1 MKQIKS
7 LSSKLHE
14 GVAEREGAMLAACT
28 RRRHEA
34 VTCCY
39 GLISDAQAQ
48 MLELDLLDEKFGQ
61 LLVKG
66 PVMDI
71 SHVCV
76 YFDW

>member
-66 PVMDI
+66 PIMDI